1 MEELNNLFDSLST
14 KVGHVLPGVFGALV
28 ILLIGLLVASM
39 LRRLVLSLFK
49 RTELDE
55 RIGKNM
61 NVSFRIDRFVAKLVY
76 YLVLLYVLLLVL
88 DTLGIE
94 NVLEPLKNMV
104 DEFLGFLPNVI
115 GAGIIGFAGYVIA
128 TIVSEAVG
136 FLAGNLE
143 RISEKIGWDGSVSLT
158 KIAKQ
163 LVFVFVFLPI
173 LVVALDTLKMD
184 AISRPLIN
192 MLNTL
197 LAAIPNIIAAAII
210 LTLFF
215 IGGKF
220 VVNIVTD
227 LLKNLGVDD
236 MPQKLGISS
245 MIGEGTSLSKLMGNI
260 AFFFLMFAGVI
271 SAAEKLEMAT
281 ISNILNDIFLL
292 TGKIFLGMIIMALG
306 SFIAD
311 KAADTLAK
319 SEDNSWLSAV
329 ARFAI
334 LGIFVA
340 IALSTMGIG
349 QNIVNLAFGLTLGAV
364 AVAFALSFGLGGREA
379 AGKHMEHLLGKFR
392 GDKDK

>member
-1 MEELNNLFDSLST
+1 MENFNSLFDSLSER
-14 KVGHVLPGVFGALV
+14 VGNVLPGVFGALV
-28 ILLIGLLVASM
+28 ILLIGLLVAS
-39 LRRLVLSLFK
+39 LLKRLVLSLFK
-49 RTELDE
+49 RTQLDE
-55 RIGKNM
+55 KIGKNM

-94 NVLEPLKNMV
+94 NVLEPLENMV
-104 DEFLGFLPNVI
+104 NQFITFIPNVI

-136 FLAGNLE
+136 LLAGSLE
-143 RISEKIGWDGSVSLT
+143 RLSERIGWDGSVSLT

-163 LVFVFVFLPI
+163 LVFIFVFLPI
-173 LVVALDTLKMD
+173 LVVALDTLKME
-184 AISRPLIN
+184 AISKPLVN

-197 LAAIPNIIAAAII
+197 LAAIPNIIAATII
-210 LTLFF
+210 LAVFY

-220 VVNIVTD
+220 VVNILTD
-227 LLKNLGVDD
+227 LLKNLGTDE
-236 MPQKLGISS
+236 MAGKLGITTI
-245 MIGEGTSLSKLMGNI
+245 IGENTSFTKLLGNL

-271 SAAEKLEMAT
+271 SAAEKLDMHS
-281 ISNILNDIFLL
+281 ISGILNDMFAIS
-292 TGKIFLGMIIMALG
+292 GKIFFGMIIMALG

-311 KAADTLAK
+311 KASDIIAR
-319 SEDNSWLSAV
+319 SEDNAWLSTV

-379 AGKHMEHLLGKFR
+379 AGKHMEHLLSKFR
-392 GDKDK
+392 KEK